1 MSGLEIV
8 ARSDC
13 GVASCLV
20 EIRRARVP
28 TAAEVSRPCGS
39 VITLAHDGMH
49 TPVRHASGSAVCE
62 TQQDRQGETR
72 LHSMVGH
79 MGFASRTDSPP
90 PRG

>member
-20 EIRRARVP
+20 EIRRARIP
-28 TAAEVSRPCGS
+28 KAAEVSRPCGS

-62 TQQDRQGETR
+62 TQKDCQVEAQ
-72 LHSMVGH
+72 LHAM
-79 MGFASRTDSPP
+79 ACADSAP